1 VRSTIVCLALL
12 VSLAACENSTDP
24 FIGFGGEGAITAT
37 QAAGNWSFTVQRTTA
52 PCASGSL
59 VNGQVLTAQLDVL
72 ADGTIATATSAWQ
85 NPPLTL
91 VRPVSGAITL
101 STGFVSLIM
110 AASTG
115 SSDAMELRG
124 TMTSAGAFTGT
135 LTDPAPGFFPV
146 FGGCSYTASGTKT
159 G

>member
-1 VRSTIVCLALL
+1 VRSTIVCLTLL
-12 VSLAACENSTDP
+12 VSLAGCETSTDP
-24 FIGFGGEGAITAT
+24 FIGFGGDGAITAT
-37 QAAGNWSFTVQRTTA
+37 QAAGNWSFTVQRTTT

-59 VNGQVLTAQLDVL
+59 VNGQLLTAQLDVL

-85 NPPLTL
+85 NPPSNL
-91 VRPVSGAITL
+91 VRPVSGAVTL

-110 AASTG
+110 AATTG
-115 SSDAMELRG
+115 SSSAMELRG
-124 TMTSAGAFTGT
+124 TMTSAGAFSGT